1 MIITRTPFRISF
13 FGGGTDYPV
22 WYEEYG
28 GAVLSVTINKYCY
41 ISCRY
46 LPPFFDCAYL
56 IRYSRREETKNISEI
71 EHPSVRE
78 CLKFLKVE
86 KGIEMVHT
94 SDIPARS
101 GVASSS
107 AFTVGFLN
115 ALYALTGKMI
125 TKRQLAREAIHIEQK
140 LIKENVGSQDQ
151 VATAFGGLNKIE
163 FGGEKEFYVSPITIT
178 KEKIDLLQDHLMLF
192 FTGLSRNASDIAG
205 EQIKKTLEKKREL
218 QVIMEMVEE
227 AVNILNGN
235 FNNIND
241 FGKLLHDSWKIK
253 RNLTNSIST
262 SKIDAI
268 YDFGLKSGAIG
279 GKLLGAGGG
288 GFIIFFAP
296 PEKHP
301 LIKEKLKNLLY
312 VPFRFENL
320 GSQII
325 LYAPQ
330 NFK

>member
-28 GAVLSVTINKYCY
+28 GGVLSVTINKYCY
-41 ISCRY
+41 KSCRY